1 MLSEYGNK
9 IYGKLKMD
17 GNFTGSNIMS
27 CFLLDLC
34 WIVSFVSNAQLISVV
49 CRHSMAHIT
58 SVSKAG
64 PPFCKYAN
72 TNLHS
77 HR

>member
-34 WIVSFVSNAQLISVV
+34 
-49 CRHSMAHIT
+49 
-58 SVSKAG
+58 
-64 PPFCKYAN
+64 
-72 TNLHS
+72 
-77 HR
+77 